1 MTTTVKAAVVAP
13 TEVRALVA
21 PVVAVGPAP
30 VAHPRGLDALQAARA
45 SEPGIISRKILAKVA
60 VVVSA
65 DVFALIAAV
74 LAVRDAAVTLP
85 QCLDQSLE
93 FRTFMKWTFIAYNTM
108 STP

>member
-21 PVVAVGPAP
+21 PVIAVGSAP
-30 VAHPRGLDALQAARA
+30 VAHPRGLDALAARA